1 MTQIVMT
8 QIIDLLP
15 KTFKERNN
23 ICENTKNEDL
33 LYLLSGNIRED
44 STLQLKDYVKQSN
57 DWRIV
62 YENNLFKANCLKIYK
77 KNRKKLLNLI
87 EKKLTELNNF
97 TEIGI
102 FNKIFTYLSMNDI
115 LMFE

>member
-15 KTFKERNN
+15 ETFKERKN

-33 LYLLSGNIRED
+33 QYLLSGNIREN

-62 YENNLFKANCLKIYK
+62 YENNLFKSNCLKLYK

>member
-1 MTQIVMT
+1 MT

-15 KTFKERNN
+15 ETFKKRKN
-23 ICENTKNEDL
+23 ICKNTKNEDL
-33 LYLLSGNIRED
+33 QYLLSGNIRKN
-44 STLQLKDYVKQSN
+44 SSLQLKDYVKQSN

-62 YENNLFKANCLKIYK
+62 YENNLFKANCLKLYK
-77 KNRKKLLNLI
+77 KNKKILLNII
-87 EKKLTELNNF
+87 EKKMNKLYNF
-97 TEIGI
+97 SEIGI